1 MLGVAGVVEA
11 MPEKMDERIGQMTRR
26 IRGSMPMRVPHVLA
40 GGSSCPG
47 LRGRARGRAP
57 PN

>member
-1 MLGVAGVVEA
+1 MLGVWGVVEA
-11 MPEKMDERIGQMTRR
+11 MPEKMDERIGQTTRR
-26 IRGSMPMRVPHVLA
+26 IRGSMPMRVLHVLA
-40 GGSSCPG
+40 GSSCPG